1 MSDQVLDVIDNML
14 KAQINTL
21 QFSQQKFNTSG
32 RYHMP
37 ISPVHLYIPIYCHST
52 LFCRLL
58 AIVDQLADSY
68 PVMESPTIILRDT
81 FITVIYS
88 DVDPAS
94 FAGQTVT
101 ALVGSNF
108 EFQSLMIQQV
118 GLEPSDLAT
127 GSITIPQTLFNGLSL
142 GSRIRMVYN
151 MFLNEG
157 LFVRRQQ
164 YLEQNNRTYSKL
176 ASIVMAARV
185 AGGIHISDLHQPVE
199 QSYYK
204 NPVHSCCNS

>member
-1 MSDQVLDVIDNML
+1 M
-14 KAQINTL
+14 
-21 QFSQQKFNTSG
+21 
-32 RYHMP
+32 
-37 ISPVHLYIPIYCHST
+37 HST

-58 AIVDQLADSY
+58 AIVDQLVDSY
-68 PVMESPTIILRDT
+68 PVIESPTIILRDT

-108 EFQSLMIQQV
+108 EFQSLMMQQV

-204 NPVHSCCNS
+204 NPVHSCCDS